1 MPRLATTLRL
11 ALAAALAATA
21 PAARAAGDL
30 GFKIGEAGRLH
41 LKLEVAGAWDSNVFY
56 SRVGTPVGGLVL
68 DVIPGLELQVAGN
81 SATLELKGDLDVKQY
96 LTQEAKDLSRVFG
109 SASLGASL
117 NRAGAVGVELTDT
130 FAHSDKTPS
139 LSVAQAV
146 ISNHN
151 DLRLAVP
158 MRPGG
163 GALTL
168 TLSGQWV
175 KESFEEYVTATGCD
189 PLLNPTCV
197 PGNIGAYGY
206 NQYGG
211 ALEVRWK
218 FLPRTALVLD
228 GNYFQRTPDDATLS
242 REVRGLRVNA
252 GLAGLVTTR
261 LAVTVKGGYGTAFDS
276 PGLSYSTWLANVE
289 VQYVTQGPVGAK
301 LGYLHD
307 FRADPGAGY
316 SVYGLHRIYLDGK
329 MLLAGKLTLRAAV
342 SWDSLEYAV
351 NGVTTSILSLA
362 PAVDY
367 EVMRWIY
374 VGASYTLTARTAGG
388 LAGPVPAFDYTRHV
402 AGARV
407 VFAY

>member
-1 MPRLATTLRL
+1 MPRLPTTLRL

-41 LKLEVAGAWDSNVFY
+41 LKLELDGQYDSNVFY
-56 SRVGTPVGGLVL
+56 SQVGDPVGGFVV
-68 DVIPGLELQVAGN
+68 DVIPGFELQVAGN
-81 SATLELKGDLDVKQY
+81 NATLELKGDLDVKQY
-96 LTQEAKDLSRVFG
+96 LTEEAKDLSRVFG
-109 SASLGASL
+109 SASLGASV
-117 NRAGAVGVELTDT
+117 NSTGTVGLELTDT
-130 FAHSDKTPS
+130 FAHSDQTPS

-175 KESFEEYVTATGCD
+175 KETFEEYVSAAGCD

-197 PGNIGAYGY
+197 PGNIGDYGY

-211 ALEVRWK
+211 AAEVRWK

-242 REVRGLRVNA
+242 LEVRGLRVNA
-252 GLAGLVTTR
+252 GLAGLVTSR
-261 LAVTVKGGYGTAFDS
+261 LAVTVKGGWGTAFDS
-276 PGLSYSTWLANVE
+276 PGFNWSTWLANLE
-289 VQYVTQGPVGAK
+289 LQYVTQGPVSAK
-301 LGYLHD
+301 IGYLHD
-307 FRADPGAGY
+307 FRADPGLEY
-316 SVYGLHRIYLDGK
+316 SVYALHRVYMDGK
-329 MLLAGKLTLRAAV
+329 MLLGGKFTLRATLG
-342 SWDSLEYAV
+342 WDGLEYV
-351 NGVTTSILSLA
+351 INGVTSSIFSFA

-374 VGASYTLTARTAGG
+374 VGASYTLTARTSGG